1 MKKEIPI
8 FKPIIA
14 GNEKKYLQECVET
27 KWFSSRGPFV
37 EKFEKLLSDY
47 IGVKY
52 ALSTSNCTTALHLA
66 LKAIGIEQGDEV
78 ICPALTFISPIH
90 MVSLAGATPVL
101 VDIEEDTWNIDPEKV
116 KESITNKTK
125 AILVIHAF
133 GQSAKMDKIL
143 NIAKENN
150 LYVIEDVAEALG
162 ATFEDK
168 NLGSMGHVSC
178 FSFFGNKIIT
188 SGEGGMALT
197 NDVGLY
203 EKMSSLSEYG
213 RNKEERYLYD
223 DIGFNY
229 RMTNIQAAV
238 GLAQLEKIDYILKVR
253 HKQLLLYEKM
263 LSGVKSLYIRTTF
276 KRGESVHWLMTL
288 FLKEK
293 NKRDRLID
301 SLLTKGIETRKM
313 IYPAYHS
320 KPYESM
326 GNEKTFPVAE
336 KISLNSLHLP
346 SSTDLTEKEIFY
358 IVDSIK
364 QSLKEIKNMDW

>member
-1 MKKEIPI
+1 MKKVIPI

-27 KWFSSRGPFV
+27 EWFSARGPFV
-37 EKFEKLLSDY
+37 KRFEDKLSNY
-47 IGVKY
+47 IGMKY
-52 ALSTSNCTTALHLA
+52 GISTSNCTVALHLA
-66 LKAIGIEQGDEV
+66 LKALDIGLGDEV

-90 MVSLAGATPVL
+90 MVKLSGAKPVL

-133 GQSAKMDKIL
+133 GHSAKMDKIL

-178 FSFFGNKIIT
+178 FSFFANKIIT

-203 EKMSSLSEYG
+203 EKMSSLREYG
-213 RNKEERYLYD
+213 RNKEKRYLYD
-223 DIGFNY
+223 DIGFN
-229 RMTNIQAAV
+229 
-238 GLAQLEKIDYILKVR
+238 
-253 HKQLLLYEKM
+253 
-263 LSGVKSLYIRTTF
+263 
-276 KRGESVHWLMTL
+276 
-288 FLKEK
+288 
-293 NKRDRLID
+293 
-301 SLLTKGIETRKM
+301 
-313 IYPAYHS
+313 
-320 KPYESM
+320 
-326 GNEKTFPVAE
+326 
-336 KISLNSLHLP
+336 
-346 SSTDLTEKEIFY
+346 
-358 IVDSIK
+358 
-364 QSLKEIKNMDW
+364 